1 MLKPEL
7 ILFVIP
13 VIVVF
18 AVLFLY
24 RFQGKKYI
32 LNFDLVQF
40 LYNFV
45 FAPLVFVWI
54 KSIFFV
60 ILTTSPDLILSVK
73 QVFFADTLFSLVFLY
88 IYAFFS
94 MHSLTKTF
102 HLKNFDPLYDLFYDS
117 EYIHLWLSHIVL
129 FLGTMLI
136 LTILAIANLFAPFT
150 LVISSSIFSLVL
162 FVAFLLGVGFY
173 LVLLI
178 SEPLQQKR
186 LTLSRLVKL
195 GIGVA
200 FSAHLIGYYFGL
212 PNISS
217 AYLFYWSSVLFFA
230 GAFILAFL
238 DYRFNKISNTLDSF
252 VSHIKYQGWGE
263 NIQLFNKK

>member
-1 MLKPEL
+1 VLKPEL

-18 AVLFLY
+18 SVLILY
-24 RFQGKKYI
+24 RFQGKKYV

-54 KSIFFV
+54 KTIFFV
-60 ILTTSPDLILSVK
+60 ILTTSPDLFLSDK
-73 QVFFADTLFSLVFLY
+73 QVFFADTLFSLIFLY

-102 HLKNFDPLYDLFYDS
+102 HLKNFDPLYDIFHDS
-117 EYIHLWLSHIVL
+117 EYMHLWLSHVVL
-129 FLGTMLI
+129 FMGGMLI
-136 LTILAIANLFAPFT
+136 LTILALANLFAPFN
-150 LVISSSIFSLVL
+150 FSLSPFTFIIAML
-162 FVAFLLGVGFY
+162 GSFLVGIGFY

-195 GIGVA
+195 GIGIF
-200 FSAHLIGYYFGL
+200 FSTHLIGYYFGS
-212 PNISS
+212 PTISA
-217 AYLFYWSSVLFFA
+217 AYLFYWSSLSYFG
-230 GAFILAFL
+230 GAFVFAFL
-238 DYRFNKISNTLDSF
+238 DYKFSSISNALDKLIGY
-252 VSHIKYQGWGE
+252 VKYQRWGE